1 MPDLIINKI
10 NVTILLKEKYAKLGQ
25 GWVTL
30 LEVPIDESMKVNI
43 EAIKVLQSMGYE
55 GIYITLSKDYIELSK
70 LFREAGIDLGKLTFI
85 DGISQMY
92 GIEKADAPN
101 VTYVAGPISI
111 DAISETISKIAPSIQ
126 KAKKFVF
133 LDSITTVLLY
143 NSLERTV
150 KFSQFLSEA
159 LKKLQLVGIVV
170 SVSRGFA
177 NEALLKELTKLSNEV
192 INLHTEKPVNE

>member
-1 MPDLIINKI
+1 MQDLTINNI
-10 NVTILLKEKYAKLGQ
+10 NVTSLLKDKYAKLGQ
-25 GWVTL
+25 GWVTI
-30 LEVPIDESMKVNI
+30 LEVPIEDSAKINI
-43 EAIKVLQSMGYE
+43 EAIRILQSMGYE
-55 GIYITLSKDYIELSK
+55 GIYITLSKDYVDLSK
-70 LFREAGIDLGKLTFI
+70 LFREEGIDLGKLAII

-92 GIEKADAPN
+92 GIKQVDSPN
-101 VTYVAGPISI
+101 VTYVAGPLSI
-111 DAISETISKIAPSIQ
+111 DAISESIQRIAPNIKEQ
-126 KAKKFVF
+126 KKFVF

-150 KFSQFLSEA
+150 RFSEFLLET

-192 INLHTEKPVNE
+192 VNFNVKKNEE